1 MQNVDII
8 TCIVYVWLLR
18 NETYGWFIECTVQL
32 CFPFQPY
39 WHLSLECKIHEGSV
53 FFGGYRTTVSVT
65 FIVLSRS
72 PIFILIIYNLHY
84 FSSVCTS
91 YGCPQLVLV
100 LRMLF
105 AQDLDSDSSKDQC
118 HNKSELC
125 SKRKQYLWNELIM
138 TNIYDF
144 NYITELSSNKK

>member
-1 MQNVDII
+1 MYSVRVTIKKWDLWMIHWMHRPAVFSFSTLLTSI
-8 TCIVYVWLLR
+8 SWVYDTR
-18 NETYGWFIECTVQL
+18 RL
-32 CFPFQPY
+32 C
-39 WHLSLECKIHEGSV
+39 

-100 LRMLF
+100 LRILF

-125 SKRKQYLWNELIM
+125 SKHKQYLWNELIM